1 MSSQRNRV
9 GKEKILEQA
18 EKLFTEQGYQ
28 SVSIRSIAEACG
40 VTNAALYYH
49 FDDKSAL
56 FAEVMKRHTGNLKEL
71 LRLAGEGEK
80 DPQAKITAMA
90 QAYVEQV
97 SNHRPLMFLVR
108 HRAKGLQKKQDQRQ
122 LFDMLG
128 DVLEP
133 FEDVFRDAIKNGQVR
148 TFPENYS
155 GASIL
160 IGMIHGLNVYCWV
173 RNDEMIGEKDVAL
186 LVDFFWNGIKPSQ
199 PQMPHV

>member
-1 MSSQRNRV
+1 MGSQRNRV

-18 EKLFTEQGYQ
+18 ERLFTEQGYE

-49 FDDKSAL
+49 FDDKSSL
-56 FAEVMKRHTGNLKEL
+56 FAEVMKRHTRNLKEL
-71 LRLAGEGEK
+71 LRQAGEGKE
-80 DPQAKITAMA
+80 DPQSKITAMA

-97 SNHRPLMFLVR
+97 SNRRPLMFLVR
-108 HRAKGLQKKQDQRQ
+108 HRAKDLQKKGDQKK

-133 FEDVFRDAIKNGQVR
+133 FEDVFRDAIQKGQVR

-160 IGMIHGLNVYCWV
+160 IGMIHGLNVHCWV
-173 RNDEMIGEKDVAL
+173 RKDEMIGDEDVAL

-199 PQMPHV
+199 PIEPHA

>member
-1 MSSQRNRV
+1 MGSQRNRV
-9 GKEKILEQA
+9 GKERILKEA
-18 EKLFTEQGYQ
+18 ERLFTEQGYQ

-49 FDDKSAL
+49 FDDKSSL
-56 FAEVMKRHTGNLKEL
+56 FAEVMKQHTGNLKQL
-71 LRLAGEGEK
+71 LRQAGEGKK

-90 QAYVEQV
+90 QAYVQQV
-97 SNHRPLMFLVR
+97 SNRRPLMFLVR
-108 HRAKGLQKKQDQRQ
+108 HRAKELQEKGDQKQ

-133 FEDVFRDAIKNGQVR
+133 FEDVFQDAIQKGQVR
-148 TFPENYS
+148 TFPESYS

-160 IGMIHGLNVYCWV
+160 IGMIHGLNAHCRV
-173 RNDEMIGEKDVAL
+173 RSDEMIGEEDVAL

-199 PQMPHV
+199 PLDSHT